1 MRIVVAGAAGN
12 LGYEVTNVLMQQGHD
27 VVAMDM
33 NTQRLEPLRPKLAG
47 LHSIDLRLPDG
58 LENILKSADLVVT
71 TVGIGRPKKLTDFRD
86 VDNGSNLNLLNAA
99 KEMGIQKFIYI
110 SVAGVDTDLSVP
122 LLRAKYDFEAELTR
136 KRASLPDYP
145 SVQYFTDVWRNIRPR
160 LKKVQITLI
169 KTDEEFRFSPVHPRD
184 VAEFIAANLLSDDR
198 IANVG
203 GPEQFTYTEI
213 ANLCFDLLKK
223 PPNLTMLSIP
233 LLRLLLSVMK
243 PFIQLC
249 GVFSGSS
256 SGQAQRLDL
265 PTIGSAPCAIYLREQ
280 LPIKTQYIRNSPC
293 LNYSENT
300 CQTHYYNTSHPGDY
314 HPGCHRSRLSP
325 DGVFPLI

>member
-86 VDNGSNLNLLNAA
+86 VDYGSNLNLLNAA

-136 KRASLPDYP
+136 SGLHYLIIRP
-145 SVQYFTDVWRNIRPR
+145 SSYFTDVWRTFMTSAQ
-160 LKKVQITLI
+160 KGAITLI

-184 VAEFIAANLLSDDR
+184 VAEFIAANLSPDDR

-223 PPNLTMLSIP
+223 PPKLTMLSIP
-233 LLRLLLSVMK
+233 AFKVLLSVMK
-243 PFIQLC
+243 PFNPALWS
-249 GVFSGSS
+249 VFRFLLWASTTE
-256 SGQAQRLDL
+256 LTC
-265 PTIGSAPCAIYLREQ
+265 PTIGSRTVRDYLREQ
-280 LPIKTQYIRNSPC
+280 LANQ
-293 LNYSENT
+293 NT
-300 CQTHYYNTSHPGDY
+300 IHS
-314 HPGCHRSRLSP
+314 
-325 DGVFPLI
+325 